1 MPERIMD
8 PLGASLD
15 EIETA
20 EQRAALCTP
29 RPAYEPVHAGAVG
42 VLVVALVL
50 AAYIGIAAIASNRFL
65 IAACATLAMGFVLP
79 YLYFQGQQRRH
90 TSAVLHEL
98 QVVRRERS
106 KRESGDLVAPSWE
119 Q

>member
-1 MPERIMD
+1 MLDRIID

-15 EIETA
+15 EVETA
-20 EQRAALCTP
+20 EQRASQYTP

-50 AAYIGIAAIASNRFL
+50 AAYIGIAAIVSNRVL
-65 IAACATLAMGFVLP
+65 IPAGATLAMGFVLP
-79 YLYFQGQQRRH
+79 YLYFHGKQRRH
-90 TSAVLHEL
+90 KSAVLHEL
-98 QVVRRERS
+98 QLVRRERS
-106 KRESGDLVAPSWE
+106 ERESGGLVAPSWE

>member
-1 MPERIMD
+1 MQDRIID
-8 PLGASLD
+8 PLGASVD

-20 EQRAALCTP
+20 EQRAALYTP

-42 VLVVALVL
+42 ILVVAVVL

-65 IAACATLAMGFVLP
+65 IAAGATLAMGFVLP

-90 TSAVLHEL
+90 MNAVLHEL

-106 KRESGDLVAPSWE
+106 RDLVASSLE